1 MSLNLAQLNLAQMT
15 MPADHPDM
23 SDFIGNLDRIN
34 AIADKSPGFIWRYT
48 EEDYSAS
55 QAVFG
60 PNMLVNMSVW
70 ESIEDLTEFTY
81 KSPHLAIY
89 KRRKEW
95 FTKMDSP
102 HMVCWYVEE
111 GNIPSLEEARARIKH
126 LQSHG
131 ETPYAFTFRKQF
143 SMEEALAFQ
152 R

>member
-23 SDFIGNLDRIN
+23 SDFIGN
-34 AIADKSPGFIWRYT
+34 
-48 EEDYSAS
+48 SAS

-95 FTKMDSP
+95 FAKMDSP
-102 HMVCWYVEE
+102 HMVCWYVED

>member
-1 MSLNLAQLNLAQMT
+1 MSFHLAQLNLAKMT

-23 SDFIGNLDRIN
+23 ADFVNNLDRIN
-34 AIADKSPGFIWRYT
+34 AIADESPGFIWRYT
-48 EEDYSAS
+48 EEDYTAS

-60 PNMLVNMSVW
+60 SNMLVNMSVW
-70 ESIEDLTEFTY
+70 ESIETLTDFTY

-95 FTKMDSP
+95 FAKMDSP

-111 GNIPSLEEARARIKH
+111 GHIPTLEEAKTRIGY
-126 LQSHG
+126 LETHG

-143 SMEEALAFQ
+143 SIAESLAFHP
-152 R
+152 

>member
-95 FTKMDSP
+95 FAKMDSP

-126 LQSHG
+126 LQTHG
-131 ETPYAFTFRKQF
+131 ETPHAFTFRKQF

-152 R
+152 K